1 MKLTES
7 EIAECEKAIW
17 ETNFDANVRFAN
29 DLLKQLA
36 ASSPNPIKVTNLP
49 TKDKS
54 VCQHCGNPLC
64 DAQRFNST
72 CFKCGKTPQ
81 ENYRII

>member
-17 ETNFDANVRFAN
+17 EANFDANVRFAN

-36 ASSPNPIKVTNLP
+36 ASSPNHRL
-49 TKDKS
+49 
-54 VCQHCGNPLC
+54 
-64 DAQRFNST
+64 
-72 CFKCGKTPQ
+72 
-81 ENYRII
+81 